1 MGKARAFPICPML
14 SHLPFCRMER
24 IRAKQEK
31 HRQGRA
37 NRGRLQGSS
46 DPGQEPGECTTLGV
60 DGQPQSSLQMTAA
73 LSDISR
79 ANS

>member
-1 MGKARAFPICPML
+1 MGKARAFPTCPML

-37 NRGRLQGSS
+37 NRGCLQGSP
-46 DPGQEPGECTTLGV
+46 DPGQEPGECGQRLGAHIPCV
-60 DGQPQSSLQMTAA
+60 HARWSHVHAV
-73 LSDISR
+73 
-79 ANS
+79 